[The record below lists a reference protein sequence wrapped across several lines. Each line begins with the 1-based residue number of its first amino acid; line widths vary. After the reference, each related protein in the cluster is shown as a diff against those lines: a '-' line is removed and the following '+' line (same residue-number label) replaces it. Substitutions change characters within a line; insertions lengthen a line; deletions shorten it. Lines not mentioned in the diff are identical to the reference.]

1 MYYGYVYKI
10 TIPTSNGDRYY
21 YGKHKWSKYPQ
32 IDTHYWGS
40 GRKIS
45 NWIKKHFGINKRSN
59 SLNIM
64 QAEKIGLKQEVIVW
78 CKTQKELDQKEYE
91 IVSKEIKSP
100 LCWNL
105 DRGGKGGNR
114 EKPFSSEC
122 IAARNKKYKNAL
134 GRKRWNNG
142 KTEIMTKECPGDG
155 WVLGRLPGVM
165 CQWYNDGKKDLYCK
179 GNPGDGWFRGRLNK
193 SVKRTRVR
201 CIETNIIFD
210 SLYDAAKF
218 YSGSKASRGHIR
230 ECCIG
235 KREKC
240 LGFHWEF
247 VDKDKIRETKGKKYT

>member
-1 MYYGYVYKI
+1 MYYGYIYKI

-21 YGKHKWSKYPQ
+21 YGKHKWNKYPK

-45 NWIKKHFGINKRSN
+45 NWIKSHFGINKRSN

-78 CKTQKELDQKEYE
+78 CKTQEELNQKEYE
-91 IVSKEIKSP
+91 IVSKEIKNP

-105 DRGGKGGNR
+105 DRGGNGGNR
-114 EKPFSSEC
+114 AKPFSSEC

-142 KTEIMTKECPGDG
+142 KIEIMTKEYPGDG

-165 CQWYNDGKKDLYCK
+165 CQWYNDGKVEVYTKKCPDGFVHGKLMHATPKRKVYCVELEK
-179 GNPGDGWFRGRLNK
+179 EFESITEATMYFNK
-193 SVKRTRVR
+193 NHS
-201 CIETNIIFD
+201 
-210 SLYDAAKF
+210 
-218 YSGSKASRGHIR
+218 HISD
-230 ECCIG
+230 CCNG
-235 KREKC
+235 KREIWC
-240 LGFHWEF
+240 GCHC
-247 VDKDKIRETKGKKYT
+247 KYID

>member
-1 MYYGYVYKI
+1 MYYGYIYKI

-45 NWIKKHFGINKRSN
+45 NWIKGHFGINKRSN

-78 CKTQKELDQKEYE
+78 CKTQEELDQKEYE
-91 IVSKEIKSP
+91 IVSKEIKNP

-122 IAARNKKYKNAL
+122 IAARNKKYKNTL
-134 GRKRWNNG
+134 GKKVWNNG
-142 KTEIMTKECPGDG
+142 EIVVMSEKCPGDG
-155 WVLGRLPGVM
+155 WAHGWLSK
-165 CQWYNDGKKDLYCK
+165 CKWYNNGKVEVYTKKCPDGFVHGKLTYATPKRKVYCVELEK
-179 GNPGDGWFRGRLNK
+179 EFRSIIEATMYFNK
-193 SVKRTRVR
+193 NHS
-201 CIETNIIFD
+201 
-210 SLYDAAKF
+210 
-218 YSGSKASRGHIR
+218 HISD
-230 ECCIG
+230 CCNG
-235 KREKC
+235 KREIWC
-240 LGFHWEF
+240 GYHWEY
-247 VDKDKIRETKGKKYT
+247 VD